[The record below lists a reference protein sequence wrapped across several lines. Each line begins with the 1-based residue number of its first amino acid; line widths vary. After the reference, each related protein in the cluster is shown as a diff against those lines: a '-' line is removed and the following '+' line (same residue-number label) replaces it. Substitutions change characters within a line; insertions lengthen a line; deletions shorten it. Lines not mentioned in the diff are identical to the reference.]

1 MEGRSQPHHFALQ
14 GQQERCTIKV
24 REQMQRL
31 EEWRVEDAHLV
42 GRMIVSENFTTP
54 SRHFPNWQA
63 TSIGDSP
70 RVWTPLSIPS
80 ASEGISLT
88 NVIVRTVPSVEL
100 RSLGLELKTRFTLVG
115 DSAMWVCTRARD
127 PTEIDAVIC
136 KVSKDLG
143 SQRIFVTLGSNLDN
157 AQDFM
162 FFRKQE
168 IPETQ
173 KQAVPANDTT
183 DIRLTYVDNGD
194 SNISATVCVNE
205 DPEREITMT
214 CNKFVP
220 KLQPMPV
227 CFAVN
232 GDQVVMQFIS
242 LKYADRLEASQVKS
256 THHEECC
263 DLL

>member
-1 MEGRSQPHHFALQ
+1 MEGRSQPHHYALQ
-14 GQQERCTIKV
+14 GQQERSAIKV
-24 REQMQRL
+24 REQIQRL
-31 EEWRVEDAHLV
+31 EEWRAEDAHLV
-42 GRMIVSENFTTP
+42 GRIIVTENFTTP
-54 SRHFPNWQA
+54 SRHFPNWQC
-63 TSIGDSP
+63 TSIRDSP
-70 RVWTPLSIPS
+70 RNWTPLSIPS
-80 ASEGISLT
+80 TSEGISLT
-88 NVIVRTVPSVEL
+88 NVIVKTVPSVEL
-100 RSLGLELKTRFTLVG
+100 RSLGLELRTRFTLVG

-136 KVSKDLG
+136 KVSKDAG
-143 SQRIFVTLGSNLDN
+143 NQRIFVTLGSNLDT

-168 IPETQ
+168 IPETP
-173 KQAVPANDTT
+173 KQMVPANDST

-194 SNISATVCVNE
+194 CNISATVCVNE

-227 CFAVN
+227 CLAVC
-232 GDQVVMQFIS
+232 GDQAVLKFIS
-242 LKYADRLEASQVKS
+242 LKYAERLAASQVKS